1 MPVAA
6 LIGVMIAIV
15 VGVSLISPVQEVAQ
29 QATSPTTDAITG
41 VVTPAVA
48 TGATASLLG
57 ILPIIFVAVIILGA
71 ISWIGFAGEGG
82 TARRNKVMAAVKAL
96 KNPKELMLRFEKSS
110 RAWAEY
116 LNNLDELLG
125 IRTVRAKENS
135 GFGLRLQGSELW
147 IDEGYHWFMADK
159 AQDQDVFKIVGL
171 HKKDAEQNCVYLLGK
186 NNESSQP
193 FLIKLPNPYLDA
205 AYKCSDCITW
215 AKSTS
220 EVYGKAMSVEPT
232 RELVSV
238 RAKYPAG
245 EAKTEPNLFSVDD
258 IIEAERR

>member
-57 ILPIIFVAVIILGA
+57 ILPIIFAAVIILGA
-71 ISWIGFAGEGG
+71 VAWMGG
-82 TARRNKVMAAVKAL
+82 LGSEDRGKARREKVAKTL
-96 KNPKELMLRFEKSS
+96 KNAKEMILRFEKSS
-110 RAWAEY
+110 KAWNEY

-125 IRTVRAKENS
+125 IRTVSTKENS
-135 GFGLRLQGSELW
+135 GFGLSLQGRELQ

-205 AYKCSDCITW
+205 AYKCSDCIAW
-215 AKSTS
+215 GKSTS
-220 EVYGKAMSVEPT
+220 EEYTKAMGVKSV
-232 RELVSV
+232 RELVGV
-238 RAKYPAG
+238 GAVQAKELTPK
-245 EAKTEPNLFSVDD
+245 EWLD
-258 IIEAERR
+258 R